1 MVNYKVYCDNKVEGF
16 WFKGLS
22 TRLSRATLHSI
33 GGRGSNPS
41 HVDNLIRYDR
51 PDIILLADDKPV
63 MVVEKTREVP
73 TGHNVGQRIAR
84 LVRAVESSVFTI
96 KYFPFD
102 ARKHGSYTAVCN
114 LNIRLLEAF
123 AAMTRIHGVPILAV
137 NWPMDKNGELVDDG
151 TEDDRVK
158 AVVDDYLGT
167 GHNSSCRETLA
178 QQKIMGNEY
187 RARLARRGAYAR
199 PPGSVVTVATKSLVP
214 HINGTSQKEIRGRF
228 MARPS
233 TLLYQISM
241 TPENCKRQDPY
252 TGMQF
257 IYDYLLCRDGA
268 DPGDKHTNLVLH
280 FPLLTRKE
288 WYENNPNNP
297 STKSCNWYITAN
309 GFLFKNGLDLI
320 R

>member
-1 MVNYKVYCDNKVEGF
+1 MPKYKIYCDNKVEGF
-16 WFKGLS
+16 WFKGLTAHFS
-22 TRLSRATLHSI
+22 GATLHSI
-33 GGRGSNPS
+33 GRRGSNPS
-41 HVDNLIRYDR
+41 HVDDLIRYDR
-51 PDIILLADDKPV
+51 PDIILLAGEKPV

-84 LVRAVESSVFTI
+84 LVRAVESGVLTI

-123 AAMTRIHGVPILAV
+123 TAMTRIHGVPILAV

-151 TEDDRVK
+151 TEDDRIK
-158 AVVDDYLGT
+158 AVVGDYLGT
-167 GHNSSCRETLA
+167 GHKNNCGEILA
-178 QQKIMGNEY
+178 QQRIMEDEY
-187 RARLARRGAYAR
+187 KARLARRGAYAR
-199 PPGSVVTVATKSLVP
+199 PPGSIVMVSSISLGDY
-214 HINGTSQKEIRGRF
+214 IDGTLQKEIRTRF
-228 MARPS
+228 MARPK
-233 TLLYQISM
+233 TLLYQIGM
-241 TPENCKRQDPY
+241 TPESCKRQDPY

-280 FPLLTRKE
+280 FPLLTRKK

-309 GFLFKNGLDLI
+309 GFLFKDGLDLI

>member
-1 MVNYKVYCDNKVEGF
+1 MATYRIYCDNRGEGL

-22 TRLSRATLHSI
+22 NRVKEATLHFI
-33 GGRGSNPS
+33 GGRGLNPPPI
-41 HVDNLIRYDR
+41 DDLIRYDR

-84 LVRAVESSVFTI
+84 LVRAVESGVLTI
-96 KYFPFD
+96 KFFPFD

-137 NWPMDKNGELVDDG
+137 NWPVDKHGELVDGG
-151 TEDDRVK
+151 TENDRVK
-158 AVVDDYLGT
+158 AVVCDYLET
-167 GHNSSCRETLA
+167 DHNSRCGEILA
-178 QQKIMGNEY
+178 QQRIMADEY
-187 RARLARRGAYAR
+187 KARLARRGAYAR
-199 PPGSVVTVATKSLVP
+199 PPGSVVTVPSKSLDA
-214 HINGTSQKEIRGRF
+214 HIDGTSKKEIRTRF
-228 MARPS
+228 MARPI
-233 TLLYQISM
+233 TLLYQIGM
-241 TPENCKRQDPY
+241 TLENCKRQDPY

-268 DPGDKHTNLVLH
+268 NPGDKHTNLVLH
-280 FPLLTRKE
+280 FPHLTRKE
-288 WYENNPNNP
+288 WYKNNPNDP

-309 GFLFKNGLDLI
+309 GFLFKDGLDLL